1 MRLEQLEQYD
11 PVFEYNKAIEAY
23 KSHYYPKEEDLY
35 KIIFQLAMFF
45 KEYAEFESARTPE
58 FRHPA
63 IKGEVDQL
71 VEIGI
76 YEELKSLSM
85 VGKCKIYKL
94 KPLEK
99 FSILPKK

>member
-1 MRLEQLEQYD
+1 
-11 PVFEYNKAIEAY
+11 
-23 KSHYYPKEEDLY
+23 
-35 KIIFQLAMFF
+35 MFF

-63 IKGEVDQL
+63 IKGEIDQL
-71 VEIGI
+71 VDIGI

>member
-1 MRLEQLEQYD
+1 
-11 PVFEYNKAIEAY
+11 
-23 KSHYYPKEEDLY
+23 
-35 KIIFQLAMFF
+35 MFF

-94 KPLEK
+94 KPL
-99 FSILPKK
+99 